1 MASLF
6 SRRGTPFILDGDKP
20 GKILDLRIH
29 WTAAEKMVSA
39 PTGIDL
45 DPGESNL
52 ASVTHAEGSSI
63 FSLVFYGRHP
73 LLEDVY
79 FTTTVDLDTT
89 IPADYIPYITESGSY
104 QVQTAGGSYILYTV
118 LGSDVSENADISM
131 CVQNP
136 RVVILVDLT
145 DNASSWVSEDSD
157 TGTVEPFNV
166 IFDYLPASVEQLVPK
181 FVDQFAGSA
190 TIESSYFT
198 NNPVQMVG
206 ETFVSIP
213 TAHRFS
219 IDGNTLSFIDLPAA
233 AEPAQK
239 ILSINGVTADHGGI
253 TIKIL
258 P

>member
-166 IFDYLPASVEQLVPK
+166 IFDYLRTNDKKMALFLTIILALLQAFPFGKALGADLCLVVCDAVASHSGAFLLRYRRGCGTFGFVVLLLHSAGCNSERTPDIDRRVRPA
-181 FVDQFAGSA
+181 
-190 TIESSYFT
+190 
-198 NNPVQMVG
+198 
-206 ETFVSIP
+206 
-213 TAHRFS
+213 
-219 IDGNTLSFIDLPAA
+219 
-233 AEPAQK
+233 
-239 ILSINGVTADHGGI
+239 
-253 TIKIL
+253 
-258 P
+258 